1 MDMKEL
7 KLKQK
12 YQKVI
17 EKTKETEDKV
27 LALREKKRK
36 LATDIH
42 DRFHQTD
49 VILKAGN

>member
-36 LATDIH
+36 LAADIH
-42 DRFHQTD
+42 HKFHNTD
-49 VILKAGN
+49 LILKAGN